1 MCTSMPTM
9 SRQSCRW
16 ASINNRQCRPCKHAM
31 ETCST
36 PLSFSPLETPLR
48 FKICSDRMLSLKV
61 AAKMLKV
68 ALVEVCVT
76 KMMPCSAPCSPPSR
90 RPSKIKCART
100 MVVVNSSLLLG
111 TTMMTPSCRRQSSRA
126 CSKSQAMTAI
136 GSPLRA

>member
-1 MCTSMPTM
+1 MQTCNGNLQYALEFLTTDRPLKFKT
-9 SRQSCRW
+9 CRD
-16 ASINNRQCRPCKHAM
+16 K
-31 ETCST
+31 
-36 PLSFSPLETPLR
+36 
-48 FKICSDRMLSLKV
+48 MLSLKV

-100 MVVVNSSLLLG
+100 MVAVNSSILLG
-111 TTMMTPSCRRQSSRA
+111 TTMTTPSFRQQSSRA